1 MMAIVREPVE
11 TVDLISP
18 SGSLATVDAQI
29 AEQYLTSGWTPAAGY
44 GEKSETPET
53 AADKDKKTK

>member
-18 SGSLATVDAQI
+18 SGSLATVDARI
-29 AEQYLTSGWTPAAGY
+29 AEQYLTSGWMPAAGY

-53 AADKDKKTK
+53 ASDKDKKTK